1 MMSERIYYA
10 AGRYITVEYEVGN
23 GYVVYV
29 DGIPKSRAYAER
41 SDAESVQEV
50 YAADYTRR
58 GTE

>member
-1 MMSERIYYA
+1 M
-10 AGRYITVEYEVGN
+10 EYEVGN